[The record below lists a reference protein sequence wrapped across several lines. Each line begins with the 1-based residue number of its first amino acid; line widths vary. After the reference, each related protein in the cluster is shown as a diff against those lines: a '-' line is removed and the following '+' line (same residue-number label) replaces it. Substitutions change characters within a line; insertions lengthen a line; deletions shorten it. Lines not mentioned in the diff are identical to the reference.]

1 MSEASWYYKLLG
13 EELGPVTLK
22 ALRDLV
28 RDEYL
33 GPEDVLRHESATEWQ
48 SVSEV
53 AELQELIELAG
64 SDDLDSM
71 LADSD
76 DIASAFDIDNM
87 LAEETSSPAP
97 APQRTV
103 PRWYCKVLNQEL
115 GPFEYE
121 ALRLMAE
128 SGEVGKSDLIR
139 AEREEEWG
147 KASTIQ
153 GLFTGIK
160 REKISGDAQTVTNTV
175 SHQRAAVKPVQWECQ
190 ILGQEYGPFDT
201 VTLHEMAR
209 KGELAANDFVRSDR
223 NPEWVPANTVP
234 GMEFSGPP
242 VSPPAKA
249 AARETKAAAA
259 RESKPV
265 TPTSPKVE
273 SPPSQP
279 APPKP
284 TPTAPPAYSPPSK
297 AAVPPPPPP
306 SNRTAS
312 APPRPAAPTK
322 SSSGGGMSF
331 NFKLDPKILG
341 GIGAV
346 ILLVLLYLFMPPM
359 FEGDKGE
366 FKQVQGVWQ
375 QILSLDNKNA
385 SEEEWKKFAATMRP
399 LVEQH
404 AKSLK
409 AQKQTPVIQPL
420 VKIYDECMPKIFSG
434 PDDVRKLG
442 IDAMRLYV
450 QEAAK
455 AGGR

>member
-13 EELGPVTLK
+13 EELGPVTLT

-33 GPEDVLRHESATEWQ
+33 GPEDVVRHESASEWQ
-48 SVSEV
+48 SVSQV
-53 AELQELIELAG
+53 AELQDLAELAD

-76 DIASAFDIDNM
+76 DMAGAFDIDNM
-87 LAEETSSPAP
+87 LVEEASLPAP
-97 APQRTV
+97 APHRVV

-139 AEREEEWG
+139 AERDEEWV

-160 REKISGDAQTVTNTV
+160 REKISNGDQKVTNTV

-209 KGELAANDFVRSDR
+209 KGELAENDFVRSDR
-223 NPEWVPANTVP
+223 NPEWVPASTVP
-234 GMEFSGPP
+234 GIEFS
-242 VSPPAKA
+242 SPQVMTPAA
-249 AARETKAAAA
+249 S
-259 RESKPV
+259 ESKTAKVSESRPSSPAEPQAERP
-265 TPTSPKVE
+265 PT
-273 SPPSQP
+273 QP
-279 APPKP
+279 APARP
-284 TPTAPPAYSPPSK
+284 TPTAPTSRAYSPPPVS
-297 AAVPPPPPP
+297 ASPPPPPP

-312 APPRPAAPTK
+312 VPPRPVTPKK
-322 SSSGGGMSF
+322 SSSGGGLSF

-346 ILLVLLYLFMPPM
+346 VLLVLLYFFMPPM

-366 FKQVQGVWQ
+366 FKQVAGVWK
-375 QILSLDNKNA
+375 QIISLDQSNA
-385 SEEEWKKFAATMRP
+385 SEEEWKKFAATTRP

-404 AKSLK
+404 AQSLK
-409 AQKQTPVIQPL
+409 SREQTAVIKPL
-420 VKIYDECMPKIFSG
+420 VQAYDECLPKIFSG
-434 PDDVRKLG
+434 PEEERKQA
-442 IDAMRLYV
+442 ISTMRKYIQDA
-450 QEAAK
+450 AN